1 MPPEAWCPSPHR
13 LRQRV
18 APRLFVTTLV
28 SWMEYSFDEGYLKV
42 AFMEI
47 HQIPLLRNPV
57 MIVAFSGWNDAAEAA
72 SGALEH
78 LLSGWREKMDEVV
91 PELIADVDSED
102 FYDFQVNRPQV
113 SIDESEIR
121 SITWP
126 ATQVFGLS
134 VPSMNRDLVI
144 VTGVEPSMRWKSFT
158 GDLLDLADDLE
169 VSLVI
174 TLGSLLAD
182 TPHSRPIT
190 VTGTGA
196 HPSIASRLGVSVS
209 KYEGPTGILAIIQ
222 DGCMRRGIDAI
233 SLWAAVPHY
242 AASSPSPKATLALIN
257 TLEEF
262 LNISIP
268 LGDLP
273 DRADSWEKE
282 VNDLAA
288 EDTEIA
294 EYVKAL
300 EESKDAAEL
309 PEVSGD
315 SIAKEFERYL
325 RRQKED

>member
-1 MPPEAWCPSPHR
+1 
-13 LRQRV
+13 
-18 APRLFVTTLV
+18 
-28 SWMEYSFDEGYLKV
+28 MEYSFDEGYLKV

-72 SGALEH
+72 SGAVEH
-78 LLSGWREKMDEVV
+78 LLSGWRDKSDEVV

-113 SIDESEIR
+113 SIDDSEIR

-126 ATQVFGLS
+126 TTQVFGLAI
-134 VPSMNRDLVI
+134 PSMQRDLVI
-144 VTGVEPSMRWKSFT
+144 VTGVEPSMRWKNFT
-158 GDLLDLADDLE
+158 ADLLDLADDLE
-169 VSLVI
+169 VSLVM

-209 KYEGPTGILAIIQ
+209 KYEGPTGILGIIQ

-257 TLEEF
+257 TIEEF
-262 LNISIP
+262 LDISIP
-268 LGDLP
+268 MSDLP
-273 DRADSWEKE
+273 ERSDTWEKE
-282 VNDLAA
+282 VDELAA
-288 EDTEIA
+288 EDSEVA

-309 PEVSGD
+309 PDVSGD

-325 RRQKED
+325 RRHQED

>member
-1 MPPEAWCPSPHR
+1 
-13 LRQRV
+13 
-18 APRLFVTTLV
+18 
-28 SWMEYSFDEGYLKV
+28 
-42 AFMEI
+42 MEI
-47 HQIPLLRNPV
+47 HQIPLLRDPV
-57 MIVAFSGWNDAAEAA
+57 MVVAFSGWNDAAEAA
-72 SGALEH
+72 SGAVEH
-78 LLSGWREKMDEVV
+78 LLSGWKDKNDDVL
-91 PELIADVDSED
+91 PQLIAEVESED

-113 SIDESEIR
+113 SIDESQIR

-126 ATQVFGLS
+126 STQIFGLAI
-134 VPSMNRDLVI
+134 PSMSRDLVI

-158 GDLLDLADDLE
+158 SDLLDLADDLE
-169 VSLVI
+169 VSLVV

-196 HPSIASRLGVSVS
+196 HPAIADRLGVSVS
-209 KYEGPTGILAIIQ
+209 RYEGPTGILGILQ
-222 DGCMRRGIDAI
+222 DGCMRRGIDAV

-262 LNISIP
+262 LDISIP
-268 LGDLP
+268 LSDLP
-273 DRADSWEKE
+273 ERSDSWEKE
-282 VNDLAA
+282 VDELAA
-288 EDTEIA
+288 DDVEVA

>member
-1 MPPEAWCPSPHR
+1 
-13 LRQRV
+13 
-18 APRLFVTTLV
+18 
-28 SWMEYSFDEGYLKV
+28 MEYSFAQGYLKV

-57 MIVAFSGWNDAAEAA
+57 MVMAFSGWNDAAEAA
-72 SGALEH
+72 SGAVEH
-78 LLSGWREKMDEVV
+78 LLSGWRDISDDVV
-91 PELIADVDSED
+91 PELIADVESEEY
-102 FYDFQVNRPQV
+102 YDFQVNRPVV
-113 SIDESEIR
+113 SIDESQIR

-126 ATQVFGLS
+126 TTQVFGLS
-134 VPSMNRDLVI
+134 IPSMARDLVI

-158 GDLLDLADDLE
+158 SDLLDLADDLE
-169 VSLVI
+169 VSLIV

-182 TPHSRPIT
+182 TPHTRPIT

-196 HPSIASRLGVSVS
+196 HPSISARLGVSVS
-209 KYEGPTGILAIIQ
+209 KYEGPTGILGIIQ

-242 AASSPSPKATLALIN
+242 ASNAPSPKATLALIN
-257 TLEEF
+257 TLEDF
-262 LNISIP
+262 LDISIP
-268 LGDLP
+268 LSDLP
-273 DRADSWEKE
+273 EAADAWEKD

-288 EDTEIA
+288 EDNEVA

-325 RRQKED
+325 RRQKDS

>member
-1 MPPEAWCPSPHR
+1 
-13 LRQRV
+13 
-18 APRLFVTTLV
+18 
-28 SWMEYSFDEGYLKV
+28 MEYSFDEGYLKV

-72 SGALEH
+72 SGAVEH
-78 LLSGWREKMDEVV
+78 LLSGWRDKSDDVL
-91 PELIADVDSED
+91 PELIAQVESED

-113 SIDESEIR
+113 SIDQSQIR

-126 ATQVFGLS
+126 STQVFGLA
-134 VPSMNRDLVI
+134 VPSMPRDLVI
-144 VTGVEPSMRWKSFT
+144 VTGVEPSMRWKSFAS
-158 GDLLDLADDLE
+158 DLLDLADDLE
-169 VSLVI
+169 VSLVV

-182 TPHSRPIT
+182 TPHTRPIT

-196 HPSIASRLGVSVS
+196 HPSIADRLGVSVS
-209 KYEGPTGILAIIQ
+209 KYEGPTGILGIIQ
-222 DGCMRRGIDAI
+222 DACMRRGVDAI

-242 AASSPSPKATLALIN
+242 AASSPSPKATLALVN

-262 LNISIP
+262 LDVSIP
-268 LGDLP
+268 LSDLP
-273 DRADSWEKE
+273 ERADIWEKE

-288 EDTEIA
+288 EDSEVA
-294 EYVKAL
+294 DYVKAL

>member
-1 MPPEAWCPSPHR
+1 
-13 LRQRV
+13 
-18 APRLFVTTLV
+18 
-28 SWMEYSFDEGYLKV
+28 
-42 AFMEI
+42 MEI

-57 MIVAFSGWNDAAEAA
+57 MIMAFSGWNDAAEAA
-72 SGALEH
+72 SGAVEH
-78 LLSGWREKMDEVV
+78 LLSGWKDKKDDVL
-91 PELIADVDSED
+91 PELIAEVESED

-113 SIDESEIR
+113 SIDDSQIR

-126 ATQVFGLS
+126 STQIFGLA
-134 VPSMNRDLVI
+134 VPSMSRDLVI

-158 GDLLDLADDLE
+158 SDLLDIADDCE
-169 VSLVI
+169 VSLVV

-196 HPSIASRLGVSVS
+196 HPTIADRLGVSVS
-209 KYEGPTGILAIIQ
+209 KYEGPTGILGIIQ
-222 DGCMRRGIDAI
+222 DSCMRRGIDAI

-262 LNISIP
+262 LDISIP
-268 LGDLP
+268 LSDLP
-273 DRADSWEKE
+273 ERSDAWEKE

-288 EDTEIA
+288 EDSEVA

>member
-1 MPPEAWCPSPHR
+1 
-13 LRQRV
+13 
-18 APRLFVTTLV
+18 
-28 SWMEYSFDEGYLKV
+28 MEYSFAQGYLKV

-57 MIVAFSGWNDAAEAA
+57 MVMAFSGWNDAAEAA
-72 SGALEH
+72 SGAVEH
-78 LLSGWREKMDEVV
+78 LLSGWRNISDDVV
-91 PELIADVDSED
+91 PELIADVESED
-102 FYDFQVNRPQV
+102 YYDFQVNRPVV
-113 SIDESEIR
+113 SIDESQIR

-126 ATQVFGLS
+126 TTQVFGLS
-134 VPSMNRDLVI
+134 IPSMARDLVI

-158 GDLLDLADDLE
+158 SDLLDLADDLE
-169 VSLVI
+169 VSLIV

-182 TPHSRPIT
+182 TPHTRPIT

-196 HPSIASRLGVSVS
+196 HPSISARLGVSVS
-209 KYEGPTGILAIIQ
+209 KYEGPTGILGIIQ

-242 AASSPSPKATLALIN
+242 ASNAPSPKATLALIN
-257 TLEEF
+257 TLEDF
-262 LNISIP
+262 LDISIP
-268 LGDLP
+268 LSDLP
-273 DRADSWEKE
+273 EAADAWEKD

-288 EDTEIA
+288 EDNEVA

-325 RRQKED
+325 RRQKDS

>member
-1 MPPEAWCPSPHR
+1 
-13 LRQRV
+13 
-18 APRLFVTTLV
+18 
-28 SWMEYSFDEGYLKV
+28 
-42 AFMEI
+42 MEI

-91 PELIADVDSED
+91 PELIADFESED

-126 ATQVFGLS
+126 VTQVFGLS

-158 GDLLDLADDLE
+158 SELLDLADDLE

-196 HPSIASRLGVSVS
+196 HPSVASRLGVSVS
-209 KYEGPTGILAIIQ
+209 RYEGATGILGIIQ
-222 DGCMRRGIDAI
+222 DGCLRRGIDAI

-282 VNDLAA
+282 VNELAA
-288 EDTEIA
+288 EDAEIA
-294 EYVKAL
+294 EYVRAL

-309 PEVSGD
+309 PDVSGD

>member
-1 MPPEAWCPSPHR
+1 
-13 LRQRV
+13 
-18 APRLFVTTLV
+18 
-28 SWMEYSFDEGYLKV
+28 
-42 AFMEI
+42 MEI

-91 PELIADVDSED
+91 PELIADFESED

-126 ATQVFGLS
+126 VTQVFGLS

-158 GDLLDLADDLE
+158 SELLDLADDLE

-190 VTGTGA
+190 VTSTGA
-196 HPSIASRLGVSVS
+196 HPSVASRLGVSVS
-209 KYEGPTGILAIIQ
+209 RYEGATGILGIIQ
-222 DGCMRRGIDAI
+222 DGCLRRGIDAI

-282 VNDLAA
+282 VNELAA
-288 EDTEIA
+288 EDAEIA
-294 EYVKAL
+294 EYVRAL

-309 PEVSGD
+309 PDVSGD

>member
-1 MPPEAWCPSPHR
+1 
-13 LRQRV
+13 
-18 APRLFVTTLV
+18 
-28 SWMEYSFDEGYLKV
+28 
-42 AFMEI
+42 MEI
-47 HQIPLLRNPV
+47 HQIPQLRNPV
-57 MIVAFSGWNDAAEAA
+57 MIMAFSGWNDAAEAA
-72 SGALEH
+72 SGAVEH
-78 LLSGWREKMDEVV
+78 LLSAWQDKKDDVL
-91 PELIADVDSED
+91 PELVAEVESED

-113 SIDESEIR
+113 SIDESQIR

-126 ATQVFGLS
+126 STQVFGLA
-134 VPSMNRDLVI
+134 VPSMSRDLVI

-158 GDLLDLADDLE
+158 ADLLDLADDLE
-169 VSLVI
+169 VSLVV

-182 TPHSRPIT
+182 TPHTRPIT

-196 HPSIASRLGVSVS
+196 YPSIADRLGVTVS
-209 KYEGPTGILAIIQ
+209 KYEGPTGILGIVQ
-222 DGCMRRGIDAI
+222 DACMRRGIDAL
-233 SLWAAVPHY
+233 SFWAAVPHY

-262 LNISIP
+262 LDISIP
-268 LGDLP
+268 LSDLAE
-273 DRADSWEKE
+273 RSDSWEAE

-288 EDTEIA
+288 EDSEVA